1 MALGSSGSE
10 CRGEAKKKK
19 KKAKVVYRCLKISQN
34 SCLGEN

>member
-1 MALGSSGSE
+1 MVLGSSGSE
-10 CRGEAKKKK
+10 YRDEAKKK